1 MESVSETL
9 NLILTKFTD
18 EAITI
23 TSLFL
28 VVVMCLIVAYWLYNR
43 KKLHKLSHQIPASV
57 VKNYLDSIIQNS
69 NALKSSLFR
78 GGGLDVTDGIPS
90 VLPTSDLPAGPVS
103 LAGDNSEELN
113 RKNAEIN
120 ALRTQ
125 ITEKDGMISDL
136 QNKLANASSGS
147 DECPGHIEEIER
159 LEAELAALKEQ
170 LAAAE
175 ANAGAS
181 GGDDAALAEI
191 TAERDELK
199 ERLMEY
205 EIIEEDLANL
215 KRLQQENEQLKASLA
230 AGGGAP
236 PAAAEEPA
244 AAPEPEAA
252 LEPEPE
258 VAEAAPEPEPEPEV
272 AEAAPEPEPEAPTE
286 VDLGDAASEP
296 DEFDA
301 ILAGGEGAGED
312 AGGNMS
318 GAGGSD
324 NIETTASGEQETEQK
339 SAEEL
344 LSEFEK
350 MLG

>member
-1 MESVSETL
+1 MSETL

-78 GGGLDVTDGIPS
+78 GGGLDVTEGIPS
-90 VLPTSDLPAGPVS
+90 VLPTSDLTAGPVS

-125 ITEKDGMISDL
+125 ISEKDGMISDL
-136 QNKLANASSGS
+136 QNKLANAGSGS

-159 LEAELAALKEQ
+159 LKAELAALREQ

-175 ANAGAS
+175 ANAGGG

-236 PAAAEEPA
+236 PAAEEPA
-244 AAPEPEAA
+244 AEAPA
-252 LEPEPE
+252 EPEPE
-258 VAEAAPEPEPEPEV
+258 VAEVDEPVAEPEPEV
-272 AEAAPEPEPEAPTE
+272 EPEVAAADEPEAPAE
-286 VDLGDAASEP
+286 IDLGDAG
-296 DEFDA
+296 DEDDFDA
-301 ILAGGEGAGED
+301 MLA
-312 AGGNMS
+312 
-318 GAGGSD
+318 GAGGGGGEDLGGAMGGAGGTD
-324 NIETTASGEQETEQK
+324 NIETTSSGSQETEQK

>member
-1 MESVSETL
+1 MSETL

-78 GGGLDVTDGIPS
+78 GGGLDITEGIPS
-90 VLPTSDLPAGPVS
+90 VLPTADLTAGPVS

-125 ITEKDGMISDL
+125 ISEKDGMISDL
-136 QNKLANASSGS
+136 QNKLANAGSGS

-159 LEAELAALKEQ
+159 LKAELAALRDQ

-175 ANAGAS
+175 ANAGGGG

-236 PAAAEEPA
+236 PPAAEPEEEPVA
-244 AAPEPEAA
+244 AAPEEPE
-252 LEPEPE
+252 EDFSEPE
-258 VAEAAPEPEPEPEV
+258 VAEVDEPE
-272 AEAAPEPEPEAPTE
+272 EAPAE
-286 VDLGDAASEP
+286 IDLGGAGDEP
-296 DEFDA
+296 DDFDA
-301 ILAGGEGAGED
+301 MLA
-312 AGGNMS
+312 
-318 GAGGSD
+318 GAGGGGGEDDLGGMMGGAGGTD
-324 NIETTASGEQETEQK
+324 NIETKSSGSQETEQK